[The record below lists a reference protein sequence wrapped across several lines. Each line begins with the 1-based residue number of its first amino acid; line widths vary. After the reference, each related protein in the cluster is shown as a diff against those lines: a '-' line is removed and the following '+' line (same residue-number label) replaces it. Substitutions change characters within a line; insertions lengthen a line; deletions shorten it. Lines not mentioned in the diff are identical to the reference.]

1 MSDPVL
7 VVLLSPNCGWC
18 EFLINNWD
26 VSIKSMLSVY
36 PKLKFPPTTENTTT
50 YKYPPIIVRDK
61 TINTKIFPKDLFNYF
76 ILWTPMVMLIPQ
88 ASWDKCIKNPSL
100 KLENVQVMNG
110 VTNNHGIEY
119 SQLWDIRK
127 PESFG
132 LWLKEA
138 LKNMNIYTENKENN
152 ENIEPSSVSNDE
164 DTMCNQMLNLVSY
177 Y

>member
-36 PKLKFPPTTENTTT
+36 PKLKFPPTTENTTK
-50 YKYPPIIVRDK
+50 YIYPPIIVRDK

-88 ASWDKCIKNPSL
+88 VSWNKCIKNPSL

-138 LKNMNIYTENKENN
+138 LKNMNIYTENNENN
-152 ENIEPSSVSNDE
+152 EDIEPSFVSNDE